1 MSSDARKFLKGV
13 TSGYLVMIISLLVN
27 LWLIPFVL
35 KFLTR
40 PEYGIF
46 AIATDLLAWLSLAN
60 LGISAAFN
68 SKGAHLMGSKNVKEL
83 NIVAS
88 TTFFTQLVSAI
99 VIILAGIF
107 VTVHPEL
114 LFGNDVNAD
123 NIELVVV
130 LLVSGYTLSFIFQ
143 PMNSML
149 IASKQIHIDNYLKF
163 GLLIIKTSLTVI
175 LLMNGFK
182 LLSLA
187 ISSFVA
193 TIIITIV
200 TWVRVKKSLPY
211 VKIKLSSWKYNRFS
225 FLLKKGVWFSLG
237 GVAGILILRMDSF
250 LIGKYISLSTVAS
263 YVITIKLYQIADTF
277 HQQFFNT
284 TRPFFAQMFGK
295 KDMKSLAKMYNITF
309 YSSFAAAFGIGICIY
324 LLNKWF
330 VYLWVGSDF
339 YLGDTINMLLCL
351 NFILQASVLPNRII
365 LATTFFKIASHNIIR
380 FLEGVIKLLVSIALL
395 YYWGIEGI
403 IFAGLISSLV
413 FSNIV
418 LNIFTSQFFKE
429 IAWNKLT
436 LILFISIIPVIILFV
451 TDFQLKLTLFAFL
464 IVSVFVFVWR
474 KIRKQNIN
482 YSSIDLKFVSLIK
495 SFLLK

>member
-13 TSGYLVMIISLLVN
+13 TSGYLVMIVSLLVN

-68 SKGAHLMGSKNVKEL
+68 SKGAHLLGSKDIKEL
-83 NIVAS
+83 NVVAS
-88 TTFFTQLVSAI
+88 TTFFTQLLSATVILI
-99 VIILAGIF
+99 VGVF
-107 VTVHPEL
+107 VTINPEL
-114 LFGNDVNAD
+114 LFGSDVNAD

-193 TIIITIV
+193 TIIITVV
-200 TWVRVKKSLPY
+200 TWIRVKKSLPE
-211 VKIKLSSWKYNRFS
+211 VKIRLNLWKYDRFT

-237 GVAGILILRMDSF
+237 GIAGILILRMDSF

-284 TRPFFAQMFGK
+284 TRPFFAQMFGR
-295 KDMKSLAKMYNITF
+295 KDMKSLSKMYNITF
-309 YSSFAAAFGIGICIY
+309 YSSFAAAFGIGIY

-330 VYLWVGSDF
+330 VNLWVGPDF

-365 LATTFFKIASHNIIR
+365 LATTFFKIVSHNIIR
-380 FLEGVIKLLVSIALL
+380 FVEGVIKLLASIALL

-418 LNIFTSQFFKE
+418 LNIFTGQFFKE
-429 IAWNKLT
+429 MAWTKLV
-436 LILFISIIPVIILFV
+436 LILFMLIIPLIINFV
-451 TDFQLKLTLFAFL
+451 TDNQLKLALFAFL
-464 IVSVFVFVWR
+464 IATVFVFVWR
-474 KIRKQNIN
+474 KIKNQDIN
-482 YSSIDLKFVSLIK
+482 YSSIDLKFVNLIK
-495 SFLLK
+495 NILPK